1 MCEKAIRGKFP
12 YAYEK
17 SQMKGV
23 GLGQD
28 KFTPALH
35 IPLTNLLFFIFAPD
49 LPVTEGMTLKW
60 RKWLILC
67 DKFNQR

>member
-1 MCEKAIRGKFP
+1 MCEKAIRGKLP

-17 SQMKGV
+17 SQKKGA

-35 IPLTNLLFFIFAPD
+35 IPLTNLLFLRFCPRPAGYRGDDIKVEKMAYS
-49 LPVTEGMTLKW
+49 V
-60 RKWLILC
+60 R
-67 DKFNQR
+67 